1 MLECGARRSDIEPKG
16 SLDAYSS
23 MQYQM
28 IMRRR
33 EDAFSVGRILGDHV
47 WPDLGDHRS
56 YRRRRVLGAIVCMS
70 RIMRVSWILMPGN
83 LAVPTGMDRASRC
96 NSGNST

>member
-1 MLECGARRSDIEPKG
+1 MLECGSRPSDSEPKG

-28 IMRRR
+28 IMGRR

-47 WPDLGDHRS
+47 WPDLGDHRGWND
-56 YRRRRVLGAIVCMS
+56 RIRDLPGMS
-70 RIMRVSWILMPGN
+70 QATVFVVPFKPSDVSGYLPEWKW
-83 LAVPTGMDRASRC
+83 DRLSEE
-96 NSGNST
+96 